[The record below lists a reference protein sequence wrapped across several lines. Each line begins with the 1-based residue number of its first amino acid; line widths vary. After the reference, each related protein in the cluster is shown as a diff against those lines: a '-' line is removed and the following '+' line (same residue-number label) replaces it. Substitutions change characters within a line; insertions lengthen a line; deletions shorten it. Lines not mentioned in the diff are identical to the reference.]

1 MIDLN
6 KLNKIAIK
14 DEKWL
19 QEARNRQINKEWQ
32 KHSKKIAS
40 KVLVTLREKKM
51 KQNQL
56 ADIIGVS
63 AQQVNK
69 IVKGKEN
76 LTLETIVKL
85 ENALSINLIFQEQRR
100 NFVIREYVERTQYV
114 YLHVYANKTEVAK
127 QKKPYTVTPVNFNVC
142 EPEKALNYGS

>member
-1 MIDLN
+1 MADLN
-6 KLNKIAIK
+6 KLNKVAIK

-19 QEARNRQINKEWQ
+19 QEAKTRQINKDWQ
-32 KHSKKIAS
+32 DHSVKIAAKILTS
-40 KVLVTLREKKM
+40 LREKNM
-51 KQNQL
+51 KQYQL

-69 IVKGKEN
+69 IVKGKKN
-76 LTLETIVKL
+76 LTLETIAKL
-85 ENALSINLIFQEQRR
+85 ENALSINLIFQEHRR